1 MHAGMQPQPCVNEFT
16 DKCDK
21 YVCHKNSFLQFA
33 ESSSAHAWRE
43 YWKKKKKK
51 VNKKFPR

>member
-21 YVCHKNSFLQFA
+21 YVCHKNSFQFA
-33 ESSSAHAWRE
+33 ESSSAHTWRE